1 MPEEST
7 KELKRRVRLAKFEA
21 IENAY
26 ILVSGRQKQ
35 DNPLIDRLQA
45 KATISFLYDGGEY
58 AAEWEPEHGPIQVWH
73 RCEEGAANAR
83 PHYFYDFTDSP
94 GGNWSQLAV
103 DRAELPQAFVAG
115 NFEYI
120 FAVLK
125 DWARREV
132 A

>member
-1 MPEEST
+1 MRKTTIGIST
-7 KELKRRVRLAKFEA
+7 VKG

-26 ILVSGRQKQ
+26 ILVSGRERQ
-35 DNPLIDRLQA
+35 DNSLTVHFRA
-45 KATISFLYDGGEY
+45 KATVSFLYDGGEY
-58 AAEWEPEHGPIQVWH
+58 AAEWEPEYGPIQVWH
-73 RCEEGAANAR
+73 RCEEDAPNAR

-94 GGNWSQLAV
+94 GGNWSQRAV
-103 DRAELPQAFVAG
+103 ERAELPQAFVAG

-125 DWARREV
+125 DWARGGG